1 MARKNTP
8 TNINSYKQRWNF
20 NIGIILFGV
29 IFIYLVATIIIYIT
43 NHNISVYEV
52 RRGSLIRDTAFT
64 GFVIR
69 EELPISAEEAGYLN
83 YYVSDREKVSFGA
96 KVYALSAEELLFAE
110 EEVETLPSLTA
121 EEQQNLRR
129 KTQTF
134 VEQFRGNH
142 FESAYVFKGEI
153 SSALDNGKRDSRIAQ
168 LDVLLE
174 NSENIT
180 ISHAPQEGIVVYS
193 VDGYEEVQVKDVN
206 ASHIWREDYNPMQ
219 IRNNTQINKGD
230 IAYKLITD
238 ENWGVVIALEEE
250 DVEELSEL
258 TSVNVRFAKDDQTM
272 WADFSIMD
280 KGEDGVYGYLQFN
293 KSMIRYAADRYLN
306 IELILENQSGLK
318 IPKSAVTTKEFFV
331 VPEAFLTIGGNSQ
344 ESGFMYKNEN
354 EEFVFKRADVY
365 YKDEENGMLYLDT
378 LNLTEGTILL
388 KPGSANETMYLQEKG
403 TLQGVYNINKGYAVF
418 KQIHIL
424 SESEEY
430 YIVIE
435 GNRYSL
441 SNYDHIS
448 LIGDSIQENDI
459 VF

>member
-8 TNINSYKQRWNF
+8 TNINSYKQKWNF

-29 IFIYLVATIIIYIT
+29 IFIYLVATIVIYIT

-69 EELPISAEEAGYLN
+69 EELPVSAEETGYLN

-96 KVYALSAEELLFAE
+96 KVYALSTEELIFE
-110 EEVETLPSLTA
+110 EEEMETESSLTVEA
-121 EEQQNLRR
+121 LQNMRR
-129 KTQTF
+129 RTQTF
-134 VEQFRGNH
+134 VAQFHGNH
-142 FESAYVFKGEI
+142 FESAYAFKGELNTE
-153 SSALDNGKRDSRIAQ
+153 LDNGKRDSRIAQ
-168 LDVLLE
+168 LEVLLE

-180 ISHAPQEGIVVYS
+180 INHTPQEGIVVYS
-193 VDGYEEVQVKDVN
+193 VDGYENVQFKDVD
-206 ASHIWREDYNPMQ
+206 ASHIQREDYNPIQ
-219 IRNNTQINKGD
+219 IRNNTKINKGD
-230 IAYKLITD
+230 VAYKLVTD
-238 ENWGVVIALEEE
+238 ENWGVVIALDEK

-258 TSVNVRFAKDDQTM
+258 TRVNVRFAKDGQSM

-280 KGEDGVYGYLQFN
+280 KGEDGVYAYLQFN
-293 KSMIRYAADRYLN
+293 KSMIRYATARYLN

-331 VPEAFLTIGGNSQ
+331 VPEAFLTVGGNSQ

-354 EEFVFKRADVY
+354 NEYAFKRADVY

-378 LNLTEGTILL
+378 LNLTEGTTLL
-388 KPGSANETMYLQEKG
+388 KPGSQNETMRLQEIR

-430 YIVIE
+430 YIVAE
-435 GNRYSL
+435 GNKYSL

-448 LIGDSIQENDI
+448 LIGDSIKENDI